1 MLNPFRVIFVWVKK
15 IPTPVYGN
23 YGGYYKRCKNK
34 KKRVCPVP
42 IDRLDELYH
51 KHDTGKLDNWQL
63 SKALV
68 KIKPKNLKYK
78 IYGMA
83 HAYGAALIFSI
94 ATLFGVK

>member
-1 MLNPFRVIFVWVKK
+1 M
-15 IPTPVYGN
+15 
-23 YGGYYKRCKNK
+23 
-34 KKRVCPVP
+34 CPVP

-51 KHDTGKLDNWQL
+51 KHDDGELDNWQL
-63 SKALV
+63 VKKLV
-68 KIKPKNLKYK
+68 KVRPKNLKYK